1 MTVTV
6 TDQASRAAVLG
17 RPVAHSLS
25 PLLHRAAYDALGLRG
40 WSYDARDVGEGELAG
55 VLARCE
61 AEGGW
66 AGVSL
71 TMPLKDVVVPLLDEV
86 DATAREVGACNTM
99 LWDGARRIGVNTD
112 VHGIVAAVRECSAPQ
127 ADRPLGTAH
136 VLGAGATA
144 ASAVV
149 ALARLG
155 HRRPRLHLRDPA
167 RAGAVLAAAA
177 RCGSD
182 VTLLPWPVDR
192 ESAAGLAGAAVV
204 VSTVPA
210 GAADPV
216 ADLLPGPSEAAQ
228 PSYGTLLDVAYDPWP
243 SRLAA
248 AWSAAGGRVA
258 PGSLM
263 LLHQAGEQVR
273 LMTGREAPLSAMRV
287 ALAAVRVEITST
299 A

>member
-1 MTVTV
+1 M
-6 TDQASRAAVLG
+6 TDQARRAAVLG

-25 PLLHRAAYDALGLRG
+25 PLLHRAAYDALGLEG
-40 WSYDARDVGEGELAG
+40 WSYDARDVGEVELAG
-55 VLARCE
+55 ELARCE

-66 AGVSL
+66 AGLSL

-86 DATAREVGACNTM
+86 DATAWEVGACNTV
-99 LWDGARRIGVNTD
+99 LWNGARRLGANTD

-127 ADRPLGTAH
+127 ADRPLGTSH

-155 HRRPRLHLRDPA
+155 HRTPRLHLRDPA

-177 RCGSD
+177 RCGSE

-192 ESAAGLAGAAVV
+192 ESVAGLAGAAVV

-216 ADLLPGPSEAAQ
+216 ADLLPRPSDAAAT
-228 PSYGTLLDVAYDPWP
+228 SGTLLDVAYDPWP

-287 ALAAVRVEITST
+287 ALAAVRVEITRT